1 MGIRSADIQGIVREE
16 GDFSMNDIQN
26 LTNNQREFLADLV
39 ANFQLN
45 LMPGMQMQVDS
56 DLNEG
61 KINESQAR
69 ERRDLLQ
76 YFYQLSEETFKKQ
89 NLAEFHA

>member
-1 MGIRSADIQGIVREE
+1 
-16 GDFSMNDIQN
+16 MNDIQN

-39 ANFQLN
+39 ANVQLN

-89 NLAEFHA
+89 YLAEFHA